1 MIFFFIFRFKCQGCH
16 EKGGS
21 KKVENKYTAKR
32 LPTTRLGNYIETR
45 VNNFLRKKET
55 DAGEVYIRVVYTGD
69 KTVEV
74 KPGMKRRYVFY
85 CLNTIRK
92 KGHFCLIYVFFHFR
106 TDLLILKK
114 CKITCHTELEPYL
127 LLKKLTA
134 STFVS
139 LACMFKN
146 MEVIVQ
152 RPTPDE
158 STSLI
163 WIQFTFSN
171 QDTLERACITK
182 SFWGI
187 WNT

>member
-85 CLNTIRK
+85 CLLYEK
-92 KGHFCLIYVFFHFR
+92 KGHF
-106 TDLLILKK
+106 
-114 CKITCHTELEPYL
+114 
-127 LLKKLTA
+127 
-134 STFVS
+134 
-139 LACMFKN
+139 
-146 MEVIVQ
+146 
-152 RPTPDE
+152 
-158 STSLI
+158 
-163 WIQFTFSN
+163 FSN
-171 QDTLERACITK
+171 LRFFSIFVQIC
-182 SFWGI
+182 
-187 WNT
+187 